1 MAQYS
6 KNAVLI
12 AGIIA
17 AAGLPAVAQP
27 LVVIYAEDFESF
39 PLAPNQEEG
48 VVTGNDQGCY
58 LEAVLGDGTQCGAP
72 NANTACAGIPAFI
85 DCGSFVN
92 SAFDGQWS
100 HNGWDQLF
108 GYDWDGDGPSIAAP
122 AGVGTAEWQG
132 WSIADRDFWMNSDF
146 QDREQFTNASGR
158 IAVADPDE
166 WDDFDPFGIDP
177 DGTGVFNTSLT
188 SPVISL
194 TGVTPNTVLVR
205 FDSSWRWEGNQKV
218 SLNVSFNG
226 GPFTKVEVWDS
237 DPASPD
243 FKPDATNESVEIS
256 VNNPSGAT
264 SMRLQWE
271 MYDAINNWWWAV
283 DNIQVAAQGG
293 QPVDPPANFTVTV
306 PTFNDSPIVTVSWTQ
321 SLNATNYDVIFA
333 NDAAFTDV
341 AILQNTTGLSFTT
354 STGQLLAGSYYVK
367 VVAKNAVGTL
377 DRQTQIGVDN
387 DCTADI
393 DGSGVLN
400 FFDISRYLQLY
411 NNG

>member
-1 MAQYS
+1 MEFA
-6 KNAVLI
+6 
-12 AGIIA
+12 
-17 AAGLPAVAQP
+17 
-27 LVVIYAEDFESF
+27 
-39 PLAPNQEEG
+39 
-48 VVTGNDQGCY
+48 
-58 LEAVLGDGTQCGAP
+58 
-72 NANTACAGIPAFI
+72 
-85 DCGSFVN
+85 
-92 SAFDGQWS
+92 
-100 HNGWDQLF
+100 
-108 GYDWDGDGPSIAAP
+108 
-122 AGVGTAEWQG
+122 
-132 WSIADRDFWMNSDF
+132 
-146 QDREQFTNASGR
+146 
-158 IAVADPDE
+158 
-166 WDDFDPFGIDP
+166 
-177 DGTGVFNTSLT
+177 
-188 SPVISL
+188 
-194 TGVTPNTVLVR
+194 
-205 FDSSWRWEGNQKV
+205 
-218 SLNVSFNG
+218 
-226 GPFTKVEVWDS
+226 
-237 DPASPD
+237 
-243 FKPDATNESVEIS
+243 NESVEIS
-256 VNNPSGAT
+256 VNNPSGAN

-271 MYDAINNWWWAV
+271 MYDAVNNWWWAI

-293 QPVDPPANFTVTV
+293 QPVDPPAAFTVTV